1 MNRSVCREIHV
12 VAKNITKPS
21 ARERLLAAADELFY
35 DEGIHTVGIDRVIEH
50 AGVAKASL
58 YNTFGSKEA
67 LVRAYLERRG
77 ANMTARITR
86 HIARHDD
93 PRQRLL
99 AVYEALAEHS
109 AETQYRGCA
118 FYRACAETRP
128 GDEAEAAT
136 TAYRVWLR
144 GLLTDLARDAGVA
157 EPEDLARKLHVLYDG
172 AGVSVRLD
180 RDQAAAGWAREAAES
195 LLDAALAAGPARA
208 VAASA

>member
-1 MNRSVCREIHV
+1 M
-12 VAKNITKPS
+12 VAKNLTKPS

-35 DEGIHTVGIDRVIEH
+35 NEGIHTVGIDRVIEH

-67 LVRAYLERRG
+67 LVRAYLDQRS

-86 HIARHDD
+86 HVSRHDD
-93 PRQRLL
+93 PRERLL
-99 AVYEALAEHS
+99 AVYDALAEH
-109 AETQYRGCA
+109 AVETQYRGCA

-128 GDEAEAAT
+128 GDEAETAT
-136 TAYRVWLR
+136 SSYRVWLR
-144 GLLTDLARDAGVA
+144 DFLTGLARDAGVA

-180 RDQAAAGWAREAAES
+180 RDQAAVGWARAAAES
-195 LLDAALAAGPARA
+195 LLDAALAGGPASA
-208 VAASA
+208 TATATASAQA